1 MATMTAAALVRRHR
15 RLEAVEWWRHHWS
28 LARTRLR
35 WFPRETEAMPG
46 KRMHLRGR
54 GWRRRTVVVGGAAG
68 GWPAPE
74 REKEKAGRG
83 GAATGERGRG
93 LKLENGPRGFH
104 FIGWGREPG
113 TGEVGTAA
121 EKSAGGHGKR
131 PGLARAFRVIKST
144 NQGGNMGERERNKWV
159 LLPPI

>member
-1 MATMTAAALVRRHR
+1 GDDDSRCTGEAAQAAGGGGVVATPLVVDEDASPVVSREM
-15 RLEAVEWWRHHWS
+15 EA
-28 LARTRLR
+28 T
-35 WFPRETEAMPG
+35 PG

-54 GWRRRTVVVGGAAG
+54 GWRRCTVVAGGAAG
-68 GWPAPE
+68 GRPAPE

-83 GAATGERGRG
+83 GAATGERRKG

-131 PGLARAFRVIKST
+131 SGLARAFRVIKST